1 MIERRYLVAAL
12 GLHVVIFALM
22 FASAFF
28 HHKIVAPA
36 PIEATLVSADAIPA
50 KAPKVAPAQEDQQKQ
65 PVADVKPP
73 EPPKPVEQPK
83 PVEPPKPPPKRS
95 EQSRGRK
102 EGVSTGKHGGFRNKS
117 KKK

>member
-50 KAPKVAPAQEDQQKQ
+50 KAPKVTPAQEEQQKQ
-65 PVADVKPP
+65 TVEQAKAP
-73 EPPKPVEQPK
+73 EPPKPSHPPQPEQNQRPN
-83 PVEPPKPPPKRS
+83 R
-95 EQSRGRK
+95 QSLVR
-102 EGVSTGKHGGFRNKS
+102 T
-117 KKK
+117 

>member
-50 KAPKVAPAQEDQQKQ
+50 KAPKVAPALEAQQKQ
-65 PVADVKPP
+65 PVEAVKPT
-73 EPPKPVEQPK
+73 EPTK
-83 PVEPPKPPPKRS
+83 PVEPPKPAEPPQTPPKRDTNAAKQGS
-95 EQSRGRK
+95 QTHRSGLQSP
-102 EGVSTGKHGGFRNKS
+102 
-117 KKK
+117 

>member
-36 PIEATLVSADAIPA
+36 PIEATPVSAAAIPA
-50 KAPKVAPAQEDQQKQ
+50 KAPKVAPAQEEQQQQ
-65 PVADVKPP
+65 PVEDVQPQAPP
-73 EPPKPVEQPK
+73 QPDEPPKPTAPI
-83 PVEPPKPPPKRS
+83 
-95 EQSRGRK
+95 GRATSG
-102 EGVSTGKHGGFRNKS
+102 ERVCQ
-117 KKK
+117 

>member
-50 KAPKVAPAQEDQQKQ
+50 KAPKVAPAQEEQQKQ
-65 PVADVKPP
+65 PVEDVKPP
-73 EPPKPVEQPK
+73 EPPKT
-83 PVEPPKPPPKRS
+83 VEPQKPDKHTKRPPNT
-95 EQSRGRK
+95 EQNGRAPRREK
-102 EGVSTGKHGGFRNKS
+102 GGR
-117 KKK
+117 